1 MQGCMMGVQ
10 MNRIN
15 KLLIAGLCMALA
27 SPALAGTPN
36 APAPI
41 AGLGVGAIVLVG
53 LGYRSL
59 KNRIGR

>member
-1 MQGCMMGVQ
+1 